1 MSDFDLA
8 ATTECDACENPAAC
22 EKKGRCAEYDSPLVP
37 AAARDLAAAV
47 IPCICGDGH
56 DPPPHSR
63 LCLESR
69 IAALERQADD
79 AQAARRAE
87 VHVARA
93 MRDVMAERDEE
104 RARAVRAE
112 EALRQAC
119 EALNDVT
126 TAPTLTEA
134 HLIAALARDDI
145 HSAALA
151 ASGADTEPGT

>member
-1 MSDFDLA
+1 MS
-8 ATTECDACENPAAC
+8 
-22 EKKGRCAEYDSPLVP
+22 GRG
-37 AAARDLAAAV
+37 LAAAV

-112 EALRQAC
+112 EALRQIKVVTGTSTAQWHIAHD
-119 EALNDVT
+119 AL
-126 TAPTLTEA
+126 L
-134 HLIAALARDDI
+134 
-145 HSAALA
+145 
-151 ASGADTEPGT
+151 ASGLETEHEMVDGPLGHPEAS